1 MIGRGALLLLVA
13 ALLVASGLSLITSQ
27 HLARSL
33 FVDLERA
40 RQQSKALE
48 AEGNRLRIELGRASQ
63 PAAVEAAARALGL
76 RPVDAARTVFLPAGQ
91 DVAGPPGASR

>member
-1 MIGRGALLLLVA
+1 VIGRGALLLVA
-13 ALLVASGLSLITSQ
+13 ALLVASGLSLVTAQ

-48 AEGNRLRIELGRASQ
+48 AEGNRLRVELGRASQ
-63 PAAVEAAARALGL
+63 PAAVEAAARGLGL
-76 RPVDAARTVFLPAGQ
+76 RPVDAARTVFLPAGEG
-91 DVAGPPGASR
+91 VAAQTGAAR